1 MANEENQEYVTK
13 ERYEELQ
20 KEVEELKTT
29 KRQEI
34 SKRIEDAKKF
44 GDLSENAEYM
54 EAKESQE
61 MNERKVAEIEVFLK
75 NAILISKT
83 KSTGEVQVGSTIEV
97 KSDAGKREFTIVGS
111 EEANPAMGK
120 ISNQSPIGSAFL
132 GKKEGDTADVHA
144 PSGIIAY
151 KILKIK

>member
-1 MANEENQEYVTK
+1 MIAEEQEYVTK

-20 KEVEELKTT
+20 KELEELKTT

-61 MNERKVAEIEVFLK
+61 MNERKIAETKALIK
-75 NAILISKT
+75 NAVLIKKT
-83 KSTGEVQVGSTIEV
+83 KNTGEVQVGSTIEV
-97 KSDAGKREFTIVGS
+97 ESSNGKKEFSIVGS
-111 EEANPAMGK
+111 AEADPTSGK

-132 GKKEGDTADVHA
+132 GKKEGDNVDVQT
-144 PSGIIAY
+144 PGGVTKY
-151 KILKIK
+151 KILAVK

>member
-1 MANEENQEYVTK
+1 MVNQGDQEYVTK
-13 ERYEELQ
+13 ERREELQ
-20 KEVEELKTT
+20 IELEDLKTS

-61 MNERKVAEIEVFLK
+61 MNEKKVAELEVFLK
-75 NAILISKT
+75 NAILIIKA
-83 KSTGEVQVGSTIEV
+83 KSTGDVQIGSTLEV
-97 KSDAGKREFTIVGS
+97 ESSAGKREFTIVGS
-111 EEANPAMGK
+111 EEADPAIGK

-132 GKKEGDTADVHA
+132 GSREGDSVDVQT
-144 PSGIIAY
+144 PKGVVKY
-151 KILKIK
+151 KIIKIK

>member
-1 MANEENQEYVTK
+1 MTDQNNQEYVTK
-13 ERYEELQ
+13 ERYEELK
-20 KEVEELKTT
+20 KELEILKTE

-34 SKRIEDAKKF
+34 SKKIEEAKKF

-54 EAKESQE
+54 EAKEAQE
-61 MNERKVAEIEVFLK
+61 MNERKIAELESLLK
-75 NAILISKT
+75 NAVLIKKT
-83 KSTGEVQVGSTIEV
+83 KDTGEVQIGSTIEV

-111 EEANPAMGK
+111 EEADPASGK

-132 GKKEGDTADVHA
+132 GKKEGETVDVQT
-144 PSGIIAY
+144 PGGVTKY